1 MKERV
6 EQVLRD
12 AGLRFHVVER
22 SGGRVPVVTAE
33 HNMTRASAMHARRDV
48 ADAVRALEDA
58 GLEAI
63 DCGLTIYVR
72 AR

>member
-6 EQVLRD
+6 AQVLRD
-12 AGLRFHVVER
+12 AGLSFHLVEN